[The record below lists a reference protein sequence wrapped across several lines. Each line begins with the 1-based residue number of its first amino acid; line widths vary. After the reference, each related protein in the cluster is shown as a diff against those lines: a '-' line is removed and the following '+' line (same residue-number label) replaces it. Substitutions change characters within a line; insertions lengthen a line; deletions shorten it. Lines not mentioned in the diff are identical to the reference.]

1 VLNID
6 IAKQEL
12 KEKKFACVVV
22 KNGVII
28 ATSYERGIKPI
39 FLMMDTDREI
49 IYNASFADRVI
60 GKAAALLLVLGKV
73 KEVYAD
79 VISESALS
87 ILCDNDIHVEYA
99 KKTSSILN
107 REGTGRCIM
116 EVLVHDTNDPQ
127 KALDLISE
135 KLTKMNKEPDIKKT

>member
-1 VLNID
+1 MVLNLD

-12 KEKKFACVVV
+12 KEKNFACVVV

-39 FLMMDTDREI
+39 FLMMDADRETI
-49 IYNASFADRVI
+49 SNASFADKVI
-60 GKAAALLLVLGKV
+60 GKAAALLLVLGRV

-87 ILCDNDIHVEYA
+87 VLYDSDIYVEYA
-99 KKTSSILN
+99 KKTSAILN
-107 REGTGRCIM
+107 REGTERCIM
-116 EVLVHDTNDPQ
+116 EGLVQDTNDPQ
-127 KALDLISE
+127 KALELISE
-135 KLTKMNKEPDIKKT
+135 KLARMAKSL